1 MSTKSQL
8 NTFCFAIYWIINTH
22 YLWKQKYFKHS
33 QYCIISSI
41 SCSRKLFPGKGT
53 SFVFPFPDRSRRSYR
68 ALTQTNFAIV
78 PPAIWLPH
86 LNNFIFARKKFL
98 TWIRPGRLYL
108 AGNLRKQFLYNW
120 KTFFS
125 GCLWSG
131 VSFVA
136 QWLEELLF

>member
-1 MSTKSQL
+1 MYLQKRQPDKFNFSRSLFIKTEVLQL
-8 NTFCFAIYWIINTH
+8 KTFSILYNIP
-22 YLWKQKYFKHS
+22 YFWAQES
-33 QYCIISSI
+33 YF
-41 SCSRKLFPGKGT
+41 REEGK

-120 KTFFS
+120 KTFLS

-131 VSFVA
+131 FSFVA